1 MPFLPVVGICAL
13 RLYVPQGFPGGAVVK
28 NPGGAVVK
36 NPRGRRFRRHKFD
49 PRFWKVPWSRKW
61 QPTPVFLCGESHGQ
75 RRLVDSGGLQSMG
88 SQRVGHDCV
97 CVHAHTRHNSCTL
110 RRGGHRGGHLGRDDN
125 MSREARKMHPERRRQ
140 RSRKMSG
147 EPGEQDA
154 TRTGMRHLPESC
166 QVSIT

>member
-88 SQRVGHDCV
+88 SQRVGHD
-97 CVHAHTRHNSCTL
+97 
-110 RRGGHRGGHLGRDDN
+110 
-125 MSREARKMHPERRRQ
+125 
-140 RSRKMSG
+140 
-147 EPGEQDA
+147 
-154 TRTGMRHLPESC
+154 
-166 QVSIT
+166 